1 MNLEMPETIAI
12 DFDGVLTDGKHFIDH
27 DGKKFYSVHSR
38 DNSSLQEL
46 VDMGYRVV
54 IITANSDEAIKRY
67 CERRK
72 IEYIYSR
79 DKDIEA
85 THAVGDSTFDLG
97 MLTRAKYKYC
107 PSDADEMIK
116 RIPGMI
122 VLPCKGGHGV
132 IEHLIAKL

>member
-1 MNLEMPETIAI
+1 MNSEMPETIAI

-54 IITANSDEAIKRY
+54 IITANSDETIKRY

-85 THAVGDSTFDLG
+85 THAVGDSTFDIG
-97 MLTRAKYKYC
+97 MLTKAKFKYC